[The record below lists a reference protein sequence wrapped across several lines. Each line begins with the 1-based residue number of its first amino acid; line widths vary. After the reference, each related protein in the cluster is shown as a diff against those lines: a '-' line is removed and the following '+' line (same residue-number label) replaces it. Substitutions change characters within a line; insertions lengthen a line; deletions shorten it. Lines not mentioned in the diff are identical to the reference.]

1 MEKEGIMA
9 QEQIK
14 ILEVYKSLWKCRDLE
29 IQMLWTRLTLLGAF
43 MALTYAGY
51 GALILKGLD
60 GIKNWGAFNL
70 AAIGASAFGL
80 LFSIL
85 WTTTAKGSKAWF
97 ERYEAMLAYSQ
108 KTFKEHDLFE
118 CVADEELIL
127 SYLDFDKRCI
137 RRHLQPV
144 DSNLLSQN
152 AGAYSVSKIPIVMGQ
167 VSMVA
172 WGVIGLAHFIV
183 CVAGRSCTRNFV
195 QGSNLHVL
203 ALLMIGAVAVGSLVI
218 CWCVESSALEKK

>member
-1 MEKEGIMA
+1 MA
-9 QEQIK
+9 DRITMK
-14 ILEVYKSLWKCRDLE
+14 SVYSCLWKCRDLE
-29 IQMLWTRLTLLGAF
+29 ISMLWTRLTLLGAF
-43 MALTYAGY
+43 MGLTYAGY

-60 GIKNWGAFNL
+60 GVRNWEVFNL
-70 AAIGASAFGL
+70 VAIGASAFGF

-97 ERYEAMLAYSQ
+97 ERYEAMLAYFQ
-108 KTFKEHDLFE
+108 KTYKEHGLFE
-118 CVADEELIL
+118 SVSDEELIL

-144 DSNLLSQN
+144 DRNLLSQH

-167 VSMVA
+167 VSMLA
-172 WGVIGLAHFIV
+172 WGAIGLAHFV
-183 CVAGRSCTRNFV
+183 ACVAGRSCVRIFV

-203 ALLMIGAVAVGSLVI
+203 TLILIVAVAVVSTVI
-218 CWCVESSALEKK
+218 CWCVESSALKR

>member
-1 MEKEGIMA
+1 MTDRIT
-9 QEQIK
+9 IK
-14 ILEVYKSLWKCRDLE
+14 SVYSCLWQCRDLE

-43 MALTYAGY
+43 MGLTYAGY

-60 GIKNWGAFNL
+60 GVRNWDVFNL
-70 AAIGASAFGL
+70 VAVGASAFGF

-97 ERYEAMLAYSQ
+97 ERYEAMLAYFQ
-108 KTFKEHDLFE
+108 KTYREHGLFE
-118 CVADEELIL
+118 SVPDEELIL

-144 DSNLLSQN
+144 DSNLLSQH

-167 VSMVA
+167 VSMLA
-172 WGVIGLAHFIV
+172 WCAIGLVHVWACIQGEEVVRNLIH
-183 CVAGRSCTRNFV
+183 GRVMYLAVLFV
-195 QGSNLHVL
+195 VL
-203 ALLMIGAVAVGSLVI
+203 TVTCSVMICQSVG
-218 CWCVESSALEKK
+218 SSALKEE

>member
-1 MEKEGIMA
+1 MTDRITMRS
-9 QEQIK
+9 
-14 ILEVYKSLWKCRDLE
+14 VYSCLWQCRDLE

-43 MALTYAGY
+43 MGLTYAGY

-60 GIKNWGAFNL
+60 GIKNWEVFNL
-70 AAIGASAFGL
+70 AAIGASAFGF

-97 ERYEAMLAYSQ
+97 ERYEAMLAYFQ
-108 KTFKEHDLFE
+108 KTYREHGLFE
-118 CVADEELIL
+118 SVPDEELIL

-144 DSNLLSQN
+144 DSNLLSQH

-167 VSMVA
+167 VSMLA
-172 WGVIGLAHFIV
+172 WGVIGLAHFV
-183 CVAGRSCTRNFV
+183 ACVAGHSSVRIFV
-195 QGSNLHVL
+195 QGSNPHVL
-203 ALLMIGAVAVGSLVI
+203 ALLMIVAVAVVSTMI
-218 CWCVESSALEKK
+218 CWCVESSALKK

>member
-1 MEKEGIMA
+1 MMVPITLPETYA
-9 QEQIK
+9 C
-14 ILEVYKSLWKCRDLE
+14 LWKCRDLE

-60 GIKNWGAFNL
+60 GIKNWDMFNL
-70 AAIGASAFGL
+70 AAIGAGAFGI

-97 ERYEAMLAYSQ
+97 ERYEAMLSYFQ
-108 KTFKEHDLFE
+108 ETYKDLGLFE
-118 CVADEELIL
+118 KVANEELIL
-127 SYLDFDKRCI
+127 SYLDYNKRCI
-137 RRHLQPV
+137 RKRLQPV
-144 DSNLLSQN
+144 DSNLFSQN

-172 WGVIGLAHFIV
+172 WCAIGLAHFV
-183 CVAGRSCTRNFV
+183 ACVAGRSCVRIFV

-203 ALLMIGAVAVGSLVI
+203 ALFLIVAVAVVSTVI
-218 CWCVESSALEKK
+218 CWCVESSALKK

>member
-1 MEKEGIMA
+1 MTDRITMRS
-9 QEQIK
+9 
-14 ILEVYKSLWKCRDLE
+14 VYSCLWQCRDLE

-43 MALTYAGY
+43 MGLTYARY

-60 GIKNWGAFNL
+60 GIRSWEVFNL
-70 AAIGASAFGL
+70 VAIGASAFGF

-97 ERYEAMLAYSQ
+97 ERYEAMLAYFQ
-108 KTFKEHDLFE
+108 KTYREHGLFE
-118 CVADEELIL
+118 SVPDEELIL

-144 DSNLLSQN
+144 DSNLLSQH

-167 VSMVA
+167 VSMLA
-172 WGVIGLAHFIV
+172 WCAIGLAHFV
-183 CVAGRSCTRNFV
+183 ACVAGRSCVRIFV
-195 QGSNLHVL
+195 QGSNPYVL
-203 ALLMIGAVAVGSLVI
+203 ALLMIVAVAVVSTMI
-218 CWCVESSALEKK
+218 CWCVESSALKK

>member
-1 MEKEGIMA
+1 MTDRITMRS
-9 QEQIK
+9 
-14 ILEVYKSLWKCRDLE
+14 VYSCLWQCRDLE

-43 MALTYAGY
+43 MGLTYAGY

-60 GIKNWGAFNL
+60 DIKNWEVFNL
-70 AAIGASAFGL
+70 VAIGASAFGF

-97 ERYEAMLAYSQ
+97 ERYEAMLAYFQ
-108 KTFKEHDLFE
+108 KTYREHGLFE
-118 CVADEELIL
+118 SVPDEELIL

-144 DSNLLSQN
+144 DSNLLSQH

-167 VSMVA
+167 VSMLA
-172 WGVIGLAHFIV
+172 WCIIVLAHFVV
-183 CVAGRSCTRNFV
+183 CVAGRSSVRVFV
-195 QGSNLHVL
+195 QGNNPHVL
-203 ALLMIGAVAVGSLVI
+203 ALLMIVAVAVVSVVI
-218 CWCVESSALEKK
+218 CRCVGSSALKK

>member
-1 MEKEGIMA
+1 MVPITLPETYA
-9 QEQIK
+9 C
-14 ILEVYKSLWKCRDLE
+14 LWKCRDLE

-60 GIKNWGAFNL
+60 GIKNWDMFNL
-70 AAIGASAFGL
+70 AAIGAGAFGI

-97 ERYEAMLAYSQ
+97 ERYEAMLSYFQ
-108 KTFKEHDLFE
+108 ETYKDLGLFE
-118 CVADEELIL
+118 KVANEELIL
-127 SYLDFDKRCI
+127 SYLDYNKRCI
-137 RRHLQPV
+137 RKRLQPV
-144 DSNLLSQN
+144 DSNLFSQN

-172 WGVIGLAHFIV
+172 WCAIGLAHFV
-183 CVAGRSCTRNFV
+183 ACVAGRSCVRIFV

-203 ALLMIGAVAVGSLVI
+203 ALFLIVAVAVVSTVI
-218 CWCVESSALEKK
+218 CWCVESSALKK

>member
-1 MEKEGIMA
+1 MSR
-9 QEQIK
+9 EQIR
-14 ILEVYKSLWKCRDLE
+14 IHEIYKSLWKCRDLE

-60 GIKNWGAFNL
+60 GIKNWEVFNL
-70 AAIGASAFGL
+70 AAMGASAFGL
-80 LFSIL
+80 LFAIL

-97 ERYEAMLAYSQ
+97 ERYEAMLAYFQ
-108 KTFKEHDLFE
+108 KTYKEHDLFE
-118 CVADEELIL
+118 RVPNEELIL

-144 DSNLLSQN
+144 DSNLLSQH

-167 VSMVA
+167 VSMLA
-172 WGVIGLAHFIV
+172 WSVIGLAHFV
-183 CVAGRSCTRNFV
+183 ACVAGRSCARSFV
-195 QGSNLHVL
+195 QGNNPHVL
-203 ALLMIGAVAVGSLVI
+203 ALLMIVAVAVVSTVI
-218 CWCVESSALEKK
+218 CGCVGSSALKK

>member
-1 MEKEGIMA
+1 MTDRITMRS
-9 QEQIK
+9 
-14 ILEVYKSLWKCRDLE
+14 VYSCLWQCRDLE

-43 MALTYAGY
+43 MGLTYAGY

-60 GIKNWGAFNL
+60 GIKNWEVFNL
-70 AAIGASAFGL
+70 AAIGASAFGF

-97 ERYEAMLAYSQ
+97 ERYEAMLAYFQ
-108 KTFKEHDLFE
+108 KTYREHGLFE
-118 CVADEELIL
+118 SVPDEELIL

-144 DSNLLSQN
+144 DSNLLSQH

-167 VSMVA
+167 VSMLA
-172 WGVIGLAHFIV
+172 WGVIGLAHFV
-183 CVAGRSCTRNFV
+183 ACVAGRSSVRIFV
-195 QGSNLHVL
+195 QGSNPHVL
-203 ALLMIGAVAVGSLVI
+203 ALLMIVAVAVVSTMI
-218 CWCVESSALEKK
+218 CWCVESSALKK

>member
-1 MEKEGIMA
+1 MTDRIT
-9 QEQIK
+9 IK
-14 ILEVYKSLWKCRDLE
+14 SVYSCLWQCRDLE

-43 MALTYAGY
+43 MGLTYAGY

-60 GIKNWGAFNL
+60 GVRNWEVFNL
-70 AAIGASAFGL
+70 AAIGASAFGF

-97 ERYEAMLAYSQ
+97 ERYEAMLAYFQ
-108 KTFKEHDLFE
+108 KTYKEHGLFE
-118 CVADEELIL
+118 HVPDEDLIL

-144 DSNLLSQN
+144 DSNLLSQH

-167 VSMVA
+167 VSMLA
-172 WGVIGLAHFIV
+172 WGAIGLAHFV
-183 CVAGRSCTRNFV
+183 ACVAGRSCVRIFV
-195 QGSNLHVL
+195 QGSNLYVV
-203 ALLMIGAVAVGSLVI
+203 ALLMIVAVAVASTVI
-218 CWCVESSALEKK
+218 CGCVGSSALKK

>member
-1 MEKEGIMA
+1 MSVQSPIHLSK
-9 QEQIK
+9 
-14 ILEVYKSLWKCRDLE
+14 VYSCLWQCRDLE

-43 MALTYAGY
+43 MGLTYAGY

-60 GIKNWGAFNL
+60 GVRNWEVFNL
-70 AAIGASAFGL
+70 VAIDASAFGF

-97 ERYEAMLAYSQ
+97 ERYEAMLAYFQ
-108 KTFKEHDLFE
+108 KTYREHGLFE
-118 CVADEELIL
+118 SVPDEELIL

-144 DSNLLSQN
+144 DSNLLSQH

-167 VSMVA
+167 VSMLA
-172 WGVIGLAHFIV
+172 WGVIGLAHFVACI
-183 CVAGRSCTRNFV
+183 AGRSSVRVFV
-195 QGSNLHVL
+195 QGNNPHVL
-203 ALLMIGAVAVGSLVI
+203 ALLMIVAVAVVSVVI
-218 CWCVESSALEKK
+218 CRCVGSSALKK

>member
-1 MEKEGIMA
+1 MTDRITMRS
-9 QEQIK
+9 
-14 ILEVYKSLWKCRDLE
+14 VYSCLWQCRDLE

-43 MALTYAGY
+43 MGLTYAGY

-60 GIKNWGAFNL
+60 GIRSWEVFNL
-70 AAIGASAFGL
+70 VAIGASAFGF

-97 ERYEAMLAYSQ
+97 ERYEAMLAYFQ
-108 KTFKEHDLFE
+108 KTYREHGLFE
-118 CVADEELIL
+118 SVPNEELIL

-144 DSNLLSQN
+144 DSNLLSQH

-167 VSMVA
+167 VSMLA
-172 WGVIGLAHFIV
+172 WCAIGLAHFV
-183 CVAGRSCTRNFV
+183 AWVAGRSSVRIFV
-195 QGSNLHVL
+195 QGSNPYVL
-203 ALLMIGAVAVGSLVI
+203 ALLMIVAVAVVSTMI
-218 CWCVESSALEKK
+218 CWCVESSALKK